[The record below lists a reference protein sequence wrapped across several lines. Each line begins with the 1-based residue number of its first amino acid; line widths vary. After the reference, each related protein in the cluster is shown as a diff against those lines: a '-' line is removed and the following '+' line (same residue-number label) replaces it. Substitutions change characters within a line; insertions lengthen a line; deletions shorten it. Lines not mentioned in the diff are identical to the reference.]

1 MAQRQADMLRHFL
14 DARLAAPV
22 VGDEGEGAP
31 DDLVIIRRLGE
42 ADRGAVL
49 LELNDV

>member
-1 MAQRQADMLRHFL
+1 MLRHFL
-14 DARLAAPV
+14 DARLPAPM

-31 DDLVIIRRLGE
+31 DDLVVIGRLGE

-49 LELNDV
+49 FQLDDVEHGGLRG